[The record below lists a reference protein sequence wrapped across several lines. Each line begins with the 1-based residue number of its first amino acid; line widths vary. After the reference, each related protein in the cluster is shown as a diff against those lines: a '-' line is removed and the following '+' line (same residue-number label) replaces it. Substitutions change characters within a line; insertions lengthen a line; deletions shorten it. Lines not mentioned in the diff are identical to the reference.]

1 MKHLFILLSVLF
13 VSVSCSKDNIEPDD
27 DNELITTVKLSFKS
41 STGTV
46 KSYFWRDKQ
55 GDGVMDSVDP
65 IVLDKNASYELSVS
79 LLDETKNPVFDISKE
94 INEEADV
101 HLFVYKSTPTGLVNV
116 VIKDLDKKGLP
127 LGLLSEV
134 KTQIAPG
141 NGNFN
146 VVLKHQPPVN
156 GVAVK
161 NGSASL
167 GSTDVDVSFPL
178 SVQ

>member
-1 MKHLFILLSVLF
+1 MNKN
-13 VSVSCSKDNIEPDD
+13 SKKI
-27 DNELITTVKLSFKS
+27 NEDITKS
-41 STGTV
+41 
-46 KSYFWRDKQ
+46 
-55 GDGVMDSVDP
+55 
-65 IVLDKNASYELSVS
+65 
-79 LLDETKNPVFDISKE
+79 DISKE

-134 KTQIAPG
+134 KSQIAPG